1 MKELLRLLMQGRFR
15 ALFLE
20 QTNNIWI
27 QLLRYG
33 FVGGLAFLVD
43 FGTLALLHHGLD
55 MNLYLATALAFC
67 AGLCANYLLS
77 KWAVFQQ
84 KAKQGKLVEF
94 ITYGVIG
101 VIGLGLTE
109 LLIWLLSDRLDI
121 APLLAKG
128 IAAVLVLLWN
138 FLARRF
144 VLYRP
149 EKQ

>member
-1 MKELLRLLMQGRFR
+1 MKELFRLLMQGRFR

-20 QTNNIWI
+20 QTENLWI

-43 FGTLALLHHGLD
+43 FGVLALLHHGLRW
-55 MNLYLATALAFC
+55 NLYLATALAFC

-84 KAKQGKLVEF
+84 KAKHGRVAEF
-94 ITYGVIG
+94 ITYAVIG
-101 VIGLGLTE
+101 VIGLGWTE
-109 LLIWLLSDRLDI
+109 LLIWLLSEKLGA
-121 APLLAKG
+121 APLLAKAV
-128 IAAVLVLLWN
+128 AAVLVLLWN

-144 VLYRP
+144 VLYRSH
-149 EKQ
+149 E

>member
-1 MKELLRLLMQGRFR
+1 
-15 ALFLE
+15 
-20 QTNNIWI
+20 
-27 QLLRYG
+27 
-33 FVGGLAFLVD
+33 
-43 FGTLALLHHGLD
+43 
-55 MNLYLATALAFC
+55 
-67 AGLCANYLLS
+67 
-77 KWAVFQQ
+77 VFQQ

>member
-1 MKELLRLLMQGRFR
+1 MKELFRLLLHGRFR
-15 ALFLE
+15 SLFLE
-20 QTNNIWI
+20 PTDNIWI

-43 FGTLALLHHGLD
+43 FGALALLHHGLQWD
-55 MNLYLATALAFC
+55 LYFAAALAFC
-67 AGLCANYLLS
+67 VGLCANYLLS

-84 KAKQGKLVEF
+84 KVKHGKMMEF
-94 ITYGVIG
+94 IAYGVIG

-109 LLIWLLSDRLDI
+109 VLIWLLSEKLGA
-121 APLLAKG
+121 APLVAKA

-144 VLYRP
+144 ALYRP
-149 EKQ
+149 HKQ